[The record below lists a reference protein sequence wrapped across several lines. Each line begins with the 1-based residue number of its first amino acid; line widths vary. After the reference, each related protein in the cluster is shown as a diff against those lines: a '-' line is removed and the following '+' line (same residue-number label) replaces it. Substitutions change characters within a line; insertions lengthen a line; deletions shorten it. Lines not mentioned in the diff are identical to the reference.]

1 MPVKQHR
8 TMKIGRATARTAQT
22 AHQRPQLPTPR
33 PKPKRRFPAEVLSPQ
48 EVAALLDACGRRR
61 TPTCLRNRALIAVL
75 YRSGL
80 RISEALALEAKD
92 IDQERSAI
100 RVLFAKGG
108 RSRTVGIDRSGMA
121 ELAAWLEVKGTLGLG
136 EPEPGP
142 LRRLGTPLFCILN
155 GPARGEALD
164 SGYVRLL
171 FKRLSLKAG
180 IRKRVHP
187 HGLRHTHA
195 AELRQEGFD
204 IGIISK
210 QLGHRDISTTARYLD
225 HVAPWSVVEAVAG
238 RNAMSDQWPHTS
250 SSTNQASR

>member
-1 MPVKQHR
+1 MPAPASR
-8 TMKIGRATARTAQT
+8 YARS
-22 AHQRPQLPTPR
+22 QREQFIPSARHR
-33 PKPKRRFPAEVLSPQ
+33 PKPLRRFPAEVLSPQ
-48 EVAALLDACGRRR
+48 EVAALLDVCGRQR
-61 TPTCLRNRALIAVL
+61 TMTCLRNRALIAVL

-80 RISEALALEAKD
+80 RISEALALEVKD

-108 RSRTVGIDRSGMA
+108 RARTVGIDRSGMA
-121 ELAAWLEVKGTLGLG
+121 ELAAWLEARGTFGLDG
-136 EPEPGP
+136 PEPGL

-155 GPARGEALD
+155 GPARGEPLD

-171 FKRLSLKAG
+171 FKRLAIKAN

-225 HVAPWSVVEAVAG
+225 HVAPWAVVEAVAG
-238 RNAMSDQWPHTS
+238 RCG
-250 SSTNQASR
+250 